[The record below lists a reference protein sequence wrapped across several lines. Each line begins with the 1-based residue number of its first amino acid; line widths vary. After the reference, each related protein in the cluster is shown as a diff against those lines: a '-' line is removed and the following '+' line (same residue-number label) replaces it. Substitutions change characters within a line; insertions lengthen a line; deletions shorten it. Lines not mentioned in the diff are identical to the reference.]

1 MVTRSKIIASLS
13 GVGNLY
19 KDGQALAVVGYRLSV
34 YQELEPTEAS
44 IVPHRKLDGS
54 LTIKGKIRAR
64 ETRVNFDLLGG
75 LVGDTPTLCLDD
87 GRCLDIAVR
96 NSVGDV
102 TAVGGFYE
110 RR

>member
-13 GVGNLY
+13 GIGNLS
-19 KDGQALAVVGYRLSV
+19 KDGRALAVVGYRLSV

-44 IVPHRKLDGS
+44 IVPHQKLDGS
-54 LTIKGKIRAR
+54 LSVEGKIRAR

-75 LVGDTPTLCLDD
+75 IVGDTLTLHLDD
-87 GRCLDIAVR
+87 GRCLDIVVR

-110 RR
+110 PA